1 MNNPGQ
7 YVNQGISTNFV
18 EKPVNKPE
26 KKIVKYMEFLEDIT
40 TCTNNSHGKISGRYL
55 LKNAPQDKVI

>member
-40 TCTNNSHGKISGRYL
+40 TCTNNSHGKISG
-55 LKNAPQDKVI
+55 